1 MRCCRVRGAE
11 GRTLLG
17 LLNLDREGQGK
28 GVRGIGTG
36 KEGVWKRTKGED
48 GVYKVEVDEKMV

>member
-28 GVRGIGTG
+28 GVRGNR
-36 KEGVWKRTKGED
+36 EGGGVEED
-48 GVYKVEVDEKMV
+48 EGGGRGVQGRGG